1 MFFRLEGD
9 FMTVGE
15 LVTKGIKEL
24 ESADVPEAQI
34 NAMYLLEYTM
44 HVSQMDYLLDRHRIV
59 TNKEEEDYLSAIA
72 TRKNR
77 IPLQHITGEQEFM
90 GYTFLVN
97 EHVLIPRQD
106 TEVLVEEA
114 AKLAKGRRILDM
126 CTGSGC
132 IILSM
137 EQLCKPKYAMGVD
150 ISAEALSVAKENGK
164 RMDSKVHWLQ
174 SNLFDK
180 VTKKF
185 DVIVS
190 NPPYIERQ
198 EIPKLMEEV
207 RCYEP
212 NLALDGG
219 EDGLDF
225 YRRIIT
231 ESKEH
236 MESEGY
242 LCFEIGYNQGKA
254 VSLLMKEAGFGKCQ
268 VIKDLAGLDRVVIGQ
283 LLNKM

>member
-44 HVSQMDYLLDRHRIV
+44 HISQMDYLLDRHRIV

-106 TEVLVEEA
+106 TEILVEEA

-219 EDGLDF
+219 EDGLEF